1 MAKRVRMNI
10 TKMQIIREATSMIIE
25 NGYSNT
31 TFRGVAK
38 ELEMNT
44 GLITFYFPTKEHL
57 LALLIDKL
65 CSFQWKLMDDE
76 ADEGISSVLAMCL
89 ELMSMAAAAEEEET
103 AKDFFVSAYQS
114 SLCLE
119 IIQRNDTQR
128 AKAVFAQYCPDWTD
142 ENFREAETLVSGIE
156 YATLNTN
163 SNSADLETRIFGALR
178 TILAIYNVPEDVIKT
193 KIEKV
198 SAMDYR
204 AIGRRIFKEFKT
216 YIEEEN
222 KQAFENLL
230 V

>member
-1 MAKRVRMNI
+1 MAKRNRINI
-10 TKMQIIREATSMIIE
+10 TKMQIIREATRMIIE

-38 ELEMNT
+38 ELDMNP

-76 ADEGISSVLAMCL
+76 ADEGISSVLAICL

-103 AKDFFVSAYQS
+103 AKDFFVSSYQS
-114 SLCLE
+114 SMCLE

-128 AKAVFAQYCPDWTD
+128 SKAVFSAYCPGWTD
-142 ENFREAETLVSGIE
+142 EDFRAAETLVSGIE

-163 SNSADLETRIFGALR
+163 GNSADLETRISGALR
-178 TILAIYNVPEDVIKT
+178 TILMIYNVPEEIIDK

-198 SAMDYR
+198 TKMDYR
-204 AIGRRIFKEFKT
+204 AVGRRIFSEFKT

-230 V
+230 L